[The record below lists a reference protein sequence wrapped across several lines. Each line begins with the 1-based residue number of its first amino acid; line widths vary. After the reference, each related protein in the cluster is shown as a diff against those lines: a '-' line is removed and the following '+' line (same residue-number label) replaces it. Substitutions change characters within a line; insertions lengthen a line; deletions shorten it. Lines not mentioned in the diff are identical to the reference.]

1 MEISIA
7 SEKISDT
14 PFLLT
19 NTFFLSLVIFL
30 VILLLSFY
38 FVRRLKP
45 VPGKIQNVLEFV
57 FESFYNFVSDVIGDK
72 EKVKEIFPLSFTLF
86 IVILSANLI
95 EIIPGLGVFHLLR
108 SPSSDLNFT
117 LALSVFSMVLIH
129 LYALRR
135 LKPKNYFKKYIGKN
149 PISVFVGALEGFSEI
164 TKALSLSIRLF
175 GNLFAG
181 ETLLIVSSHLF
192 SLFFPLPFLFLEI
205 LVSFIQSLIFSSL
218 ITIFYLNAGSIID
231 H

>member
-1 MEISIA
+1 MIRDE
-7 SEKISDT
+7 
-14 PFLLT
+14 
-19 NTFFLSLVIFL
+19 
-30 VILLLSFY
+30 
-38 FVRRLKP
+38 
-45 VPGKIQNVLEFV
+45 
-57 FESFYNFVSDVIGDK
+57 

-117 LALSVFSMVLIH
+117 LALSVFSMALVH

-135 LKPKNYFKKYIGKN
+135 LKPKNYFKKYISKN
-149 PISVFVGALEGFSEI
+149 PIFAFVGALEGFSEI
-164 TKALSLSIRLF
+164 TKVLSLSIRLF

-181 ETLLIVSSHLF
+181 ETLLIVSAHLF

-205 LVSFIQSLIFSSL
+205 LVSFIQALIFSSL
-218 ITIFYLNAGSIID
+218 ITIFYLNAGSIVE